1 MLVLRP
7 LFRSFLIAASL
18 AAGMVAAAAQ
28 QPRPQQPPAPTPEQ
42 IKAAQELEKALSAPM
57 VPTHLAI
64 AAEVLKASGLNTMF
78 DNAMPNVVGAL
89 RVNITRQRPELTK
102 DIEEALKLVEE
113 DSKKVTT
120 DGING
125 AARLLAIRM
134 SEAELKEVQTFLTS
148 AVGKKYVDTL
158 PIFTEQVVAFVEIWA
173 QETQR
178 RLTKVFFDEMTK
190 RGHRL

>member
-57 VPTHLAI
+57 VPTHLVI

-113 DSKKVTT
+113 DAKKVTT

-134 SEAELKEVQTFLTS
+134 SEPELKEVNTFLTS
-148 AVGKKYVDTL
+148 AVGKKYIDTL
-158 PIFTEQVVAFVEIWA
+158 PILTEQLVPFIEIWA